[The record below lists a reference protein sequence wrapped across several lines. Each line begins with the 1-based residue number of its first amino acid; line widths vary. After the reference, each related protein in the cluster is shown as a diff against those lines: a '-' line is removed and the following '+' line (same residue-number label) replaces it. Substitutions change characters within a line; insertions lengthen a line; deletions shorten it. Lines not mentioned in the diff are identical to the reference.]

1 MQYLEKPLS
10 QLLNVAR
17 SRPQRRLV
25 VAAAEDKSVLQA
37 VWEARNEKIVAPVL
51 VGDSAKIREILRQ
64 LGGSA
69 DDWEIVHEPDASA
82 AASRSVGLIREGK
95 GEILMKGYLPTA
107 VLLKAVLHKEN
118 GIRESSMLSHVTLF
132 EIPSYQ
138 KLLGLSDAA
147 INIQP
152 TVEEKAEIIRNAVK
166 VFHRLG
172 VEKPLVAVLGPV
184 ETVNPKIEST
194 VHAAMLAVM
203 QVRKQIPGCIID
215 GPLAMDNAISAEAAR
230 HKHIES
236 PVAGNADILIAP
248 DLDAANILY
257 KSLIFFGGAVSAAI
271 ITGARVPVVLT
282 SRADSERSKLLSI
295 ALAAALE

>member
-1 MQYLEKPLS
+1 MQALKKPLS
-10 QLLNVAR
+10 QLLDVAR

-25 VAAAEDKSVLQA
+25 VASAEDKSVLRA
-37 VWEARNEKIVAPVL
+37 VIEANSEKIVVPVL
-51 VGDSAKIREILRQ
+51 VGDSEKIREILKQ
-64 LGGSA
+64 LECNA
-69 DDWEIVHEPDASA
+69 DGWEIVHEPDPAIA
-82 AASRSVGLIREGK
+82 ALRSVELIREGK

-118 GIRESSMLSHVTLF
+118 GIRESSLLSHLALF
-132 EIPSYQ
+132 EIPSYH

-152 TVEEKAEIIRNAVK
+152 TVDEKAEIIRNAVK
-166 VFHRLG
+166 VFQRLG
-172 VEKPLVAVLGPV
+172 VAKPLVAVLGPV

-194 VHAAMLAVM
+194 VHASMLAVM
-203 QVRKQIPGCIID
+203 QIRNQISGCIID
-215 GPLAMDNAISAEAAR
+215 GPLAMDNAISVEAAR

-236 PVAGNADILIAP
+236 PVAGNADILITP
-248 DLDAANILY
+248 DLDAGNILY
-257 KSLIFFGGAVSAAI
+257 KSLIFMAGAVSAAI